1 MQLLIS
7 LTLLLTCSHIWL
19 ISEKNSALIWY
30 FCIFSLVFF
39 RILKEEDGIY
49 KGLIGVREEDCF
61 IKEGKG
67 TK

>member
-1 MQLLIS
+1 MKDLKFVDF
-7 LTLLLTCSHIWL
+7 
-19 ISEKNSALIWY
+19 EENKY
-30 FCIFSLVFF
+30 FY